1 MVASPDRTTLNAGMT
16 TGTMSLAY
24 PERIPKARLEAT
36 LLNRELD
43 DTLFDARTRQ
53 TKSTDSWLTAAQD
66 RTVDELL
73 RPEPRPEVSQV
84 PLELPAIDQLP
95 PGGHGACYTITLDT
109 EQKAMDE
116 CLGGLLSQTR
126 AKASRLRQALRR
138 ALAREDSLTIENEKL
153 RDANMRAT
161 LSTEKGEPALIARRK
176 LKAARDVLRD
186 LPEASHALKH
196 LAGLRK
202 DVDELARERDA
213 ALKAQRAAEAR
224 ALDNEKRATDALA
237 EVHLVGGRLDR
248 AKRELAARA
257 RAGAAG
263 PAILSAAVSA
273 ALTEEEAVPALLAS
287 EGDAGDAL
295 RALRDR
301 LTSMRGPRAP
311 RCVGRP
317 LAPVPGDGFGD
328 APPEHAVELAGSGGD
343 AAADAVVAA
352 HDLVRALGA
361 AEAISVDWAAKANG
375 DSGDAFLDATERL
388 VRAGVLDDPGL
399 DEARALPAGRER
411 WHAILQGVHP
421 AAGALAA
428 VEFDDASPAAQRL
441 HRACL
446 LGCLLLAATPDAC
459 RALEDRAASKRAPPP
474 AIVKQPVTTVGGYIS
489 EIHVDLEE
497 IEPLDDVTADT
508 AAIVD
513 AAVAGTIKGR
523 SLAHVARKFLCRR
536 HASRAKADEELC
548 SLALGVDAVAGDA
561 ALPRLFARCAGV
573 PRGLLEKRHA
583 FDDRAVKNALVAS
596 AAHDPLAADGAYAF
610 LREAVGTIVPP
621 GKTKAWLGAAE
632 PRLVELA
639 AVLAAAPA
647 LYEREVIARSKL
659 YPSAENATTSELPF
673 FLQLANLLQERASTV
688 EADPVSAALR
698 VSVVD
703 ALEALVAQWPA
714 CVAWV
719 AHETRRRAARDVQR
733 VHRGGMG
740 RTRVADLK
748 RQRAHDDF
756 ERRVRTEFRKLD
768 TKKDGLF
775 SPDIFAHMVKATTG
789 GDADAA
795 LDAYDRAV
803 DASRRAR
810 AADAQRRRDDG
821 EDVESDD
828 EDEDALVVGEVVA
841 VLAQTDSG
849 ASVPQAYAQ
858 LPIVTERQ
866 HRIWGSD

>member
-317 LAPVPGDGFGD
+317 LAPAPSEGFGD
-328 APPEHAVELAGSGGD
+328 APPEHAVHLAGEGGD

-361 AEAISVDWAAKANG
+361 AEAISVDWAAKAPG
-375 DSGDAFLDATERL
+375 TRAT
-388 VRAGVLDDPGL
+388 
-399 DEARALPAGRER
+399 
-411 WHAILQGVHP
+411 
-421 AAGALAA
+421 
-428 VEFDDASPAAQRL
+428 
-441 HRACL
+441 
-446 LGCLLLAATPDAC
+446 
-459 RALEDRAASKRAPPP
+459 
-474 AIVKQPVTTVGGYIS
+474 
-489 EIHVDLEE
+489 
-497 IEPLDDVTADT
+497 
-508 AAIVD
+508 
-513 AAVAGTIKGR
+513 
-523 SLAHVARKFLCRR
+523 
-536 HASRAKADEELC
+536 
-548 SLALGVDAVAGDA
+548 
-561 ALPRLFARCAGV
+561 LF
-573 PRGLLEKRHA
+573 
-583 FDDRAVKNALVAS
+583 
-596 AAHDPLAADGAYAF
+596 
-610 LREAVGTIVPP
+610 
-621 GKTKAWLGAAE
+621 
-632 PRLVELA
+632 
-639 AVLAAAPA
+639 
-647 LYEREVIARSKL
+647 
-659 YPSAENATTSELPF
+659 
-673 FLQLANLLQERASTV
+673 
-688 EADPVSAALR
+688 
-698 VSVVD
+698 
-703 ALEALVAQWPA
+703 
-714 CVAWV
+714 
-719 AHETRRRAARDVQR
+719 
-733 VHRGGMG
+733 
-740 RTRVADLK
+740 
-748 RQRAHDDF
+748 
-756 ERRVRTEFRKLD
+756 
-768 TKKDGLF
+768 
-775 SPDIFAHMVKATTG
+775 
-789 GDADAA
+789 
-795 LDAYDRAV
+795 
-803 DASRRAR
+803 
-810 AADAQRRRDDG
+810 
-821 EDVESDD
+821 
-828 EDEDALVVGEVVA
+828 
-841 VLAQTDSG
+841 
-849 ASVPQAYAQ
+849 
-858 LPIVTERQ
+858 
-866 HRIWGSD
+866 